1 VIEED
6 HPQPHAA
13 EQVEPEVTL
22 DRNRIRRFALICHV
36 PARSDR
42 SPPNAV
48 IRRTPDVFFKIA
60 PPETWSTRVAPLT
73 GHMLKL
79 S

>member
-1 VIEED
+1 
-6 HPQPHAA
+6 
-13 EQVEPEVTL
+13 
-22 DRNRIRRFALICHV
+22 V

-42 SPPNAV
+42 PPPNAV

-60 PPETWSTRVAPLT
+60 QPETWSTRVVPQT
-73 GHMLKL
+73 GQMLKL

>member
-1 VIEED
+1 
-6 HPQPHAA
+6 
-13 EQVEPEVTL
+13 
-22 DRNRIRRFALICHV
+22 V

-42 SPPNAV
+42 PPPNAV

-60 PPETWSTRVAPLT
+60 PPETWSTRVVPQT
-73 GHMLKL
+73 GQMLKL